1 MQIACLNDPDHLCF
15 NEGNKLTITA
25 DLLNSLGLL
34 LDIAGAALLWLYG
47 VPAPY
52 TSDGTAIVE
61 TPDKTG
67 TAKRYIQRSHI
78 GFFLIILGF
87 IFQLLSNFMC

>member
-1 MQIACLNDPDHLCF
+1 MTA
-15 NEGNKLTITA
+15 TA

-34 LDIAGAALLWLYG
+34 LDISGAVLLWLYG

-61 TPDKTG
+61 ATDKTG
-67 TAKRYIQRSHI
+67 NAKKYIQRSHI

-87 IFQLLSNFMC
+87 IFQLISNFMC